1 MLLKW
6 FRLDA
11 ALLFEAMCKSLKQ
24 SIILWQISYNNSKL
38 YAYLIVY
45 NVEPLLMSQ
54 TSHFFI

>member
-11 ALLFEAMCKSLKQ
+11 ALLLEAMCKSLKQ

-45 NVEPLLMSQ
+45 VEPLLMTQ